1 MNDMARSRGMKIGVA
16 IPAKNEQRAIGS
28 IVLMT
33 KQHVDNVLV
42 VDDGSTDRTALIALL
57 SGAEVIS
64 HKINRGKGGAIV
76 TALKWAIE
84 EGIDIIVFIDGDG
97 QHDPDAIPMLLMPIL
112 QDIAD
117 ISIGSRWHHDE
128 GLSEMPFH
136 RMLGNWVLSHATSL
150 SLSKTIRDS
159 QSGYRAFH
167 RRTFSAFMQSLE
179 GGFAVESEMIALADK
194 AGFRWTEVGIKA
206 SYHDL
211 DANSEGAWYHGLS
224 VLGKALKL
232 LRLQKP
238 GRFFG
243 ALSLTSFLLM
253 LLFGFIGNAA
263 NHNNDMLPLWVL
275 YFITFFIITGGF
287 FMFAAIMLAGLNR
300 TSERILKIVLKLIK
314 KV

>member
-1 MNDMARSRGMKIGVA
+1 MNDMVSSKGLKIGVA

-28 IVLMT
+28 IVLMS

-57 SGAEVIS
+57 SGADVIS
-64 HKINRGKGGAIV
+64 HKVNRGKGGAIV

-84 EGIDIIVFIDGDG
+84 EEIDIIVFIDGDG
-97 QHDPDAIPMLLMPIL
+97 QHDPDAIPMLVMPIL
-112 QDIAD
+112 QDVTD
-117 ISIGSRWHHDE
+117 ITIGSRWHHDE
-128 GLSEMPFH
+128 GLKEMPIH
-136 RMLGNWVLSHATSL
+136 RMLGNWVLSQATSL
-150 SLSKTIRDS
+150 SLSKIITDS

-179 GGFAVESEMIALADK
+179 KGFAVESEMIALADK

-211 DANSEGAWYHGLS
+211 DANSESAWYHGLS

-232 LRLQKP
+232 VRLQKP

-243 ALSLTSFLLM
+243 ALSLISFILM
-253 LLFGFIGNAA
+253 LMSAFIGRTM
-263 NHNNDMLPLWVL
+263 NHSDELLPLWIL
-275 YFITFFIITGGF
+275 YFIAFFIITGGF

-300 TSERILKIVLKLIK
+300 TSERIFRIVLKIIK
-314 KV
+314 KG